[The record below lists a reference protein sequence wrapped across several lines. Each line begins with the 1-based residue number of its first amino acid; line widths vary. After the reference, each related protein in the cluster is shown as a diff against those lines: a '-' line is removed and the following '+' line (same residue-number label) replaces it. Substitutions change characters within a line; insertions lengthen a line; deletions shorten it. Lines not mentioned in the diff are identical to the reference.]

1 MKEIL
6 EKIKISKGE
15 LVEENLS
22 SGQITANTESKN
34 QPNVTQPESS
44 LSEESTASEKPVKN
58 EQTET
63 PVMTDSDNNNTQN
76 ISVVIPVEN
85 KPVILSE
92 SMQEIEPIIN
102 EYGIYIVRPGD
113 NIWNIHFKLLR
124 DYFRNKGINLSPKSD
139 EPITRGFSS
148 GIGKILKFSESMVSI
163 YNVVDEKLEDDIN
176 IIQPM
181 SKIVIYNMSDVFSLL
196 ELIDYNTVNQ
206 IKFDGE
212 SIWILTEDADLKQK
226 SQ

>member
-1 MKEIL
+1 MNM
-6 EKIKISKGE
+6 
-15 LVEENLS
+15 VF
-22 SGQITANTESKN
+22 
-34 QPNVTQPESS
+34 
-44 LSEESTASEKPVKN
+44 
-58 EQTET
+58 
-63 PVMTDSDNNNTQN
+63 
-76 ISVVIPVEN
+76 
-85 KPVILSE
+85 
-92 SMQEIEPIIN
+92 
-102 EYGIYIVRPGD
+102 IVRPGD